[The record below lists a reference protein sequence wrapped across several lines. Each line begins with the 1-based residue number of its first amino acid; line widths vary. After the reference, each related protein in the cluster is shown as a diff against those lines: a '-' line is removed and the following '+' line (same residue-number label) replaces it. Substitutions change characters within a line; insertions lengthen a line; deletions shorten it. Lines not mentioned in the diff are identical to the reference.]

1 MQVSVESGDG
11 LELRMTVELP
21 ANKIEEAVSKRLKQ
35 IGRTA
40 KMDGFRPGKV
50 PMNILRRQYGGQ
62 VLQEVYGQMI
72 ESSYQEALNQEKL
85 HPAGM
90 PKIEPKVSDAEGVF
104 SYIAT
109 LEVMP
114 EVGQVKAEGIISR
127 PVAEITDEDVTEM
140 IEKLRK
146 QRASWSAVDRA
157 AAEGDQVKINFK
169 GLMEGEAFE
178 GGTASDVPLVLG
190 SKRMI
195 EGFETGLVGVVKEEK
210 RSLELKFP
218 EDYRVEELAGK
229 QVTFE
234 VEVNEVA
241 EEMLPEM
248 DDTFA
253 NEFGASEGVDKL
265 KDDIREN
272 MQRELEQRIKTKV
285 KNQVMEL
292 IVGSNSLEIPVALI
306 DEEVKALRKQTR
318 SQLREGSGS
327 IELPSSM
334 FEEQARRRVT
344 LGLLIAEAIK
354 QNKIELDNER
364 VRSAIEEYAASYED
378 PEEVIKHYYT
388 DRSQLTAVQNL
399 VLEEQVVD
407 WVLEQVDVADEPTSF
422 SELTAE
428 G

>member
-11 LELRMTVELP
+11 LERRMTVELP
-21 ANKIEEAVSKRLKQ
+21 ANKIEEEATKRLKQ

>member
-11 LELRMTVELP
+11 LERRMTVELP